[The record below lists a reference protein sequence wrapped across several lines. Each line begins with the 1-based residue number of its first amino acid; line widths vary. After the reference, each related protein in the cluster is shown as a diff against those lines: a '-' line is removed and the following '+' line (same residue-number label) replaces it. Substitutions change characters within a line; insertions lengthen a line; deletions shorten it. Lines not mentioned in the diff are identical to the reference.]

1 MHTITKIA
9 LGLIGQLKPEAG
21 SGIADPLIELPL
33 PDLQSGMLLMQA
45 LKERQSSRVF
55 MSEPLPV
62 QILSDLLWSAVG
74 INRPESGGH
83 TAPSAT
89 HPNEMDVYAALPV
102 GLYKYDPESHVL
114 QLVSTN
120 DVRRVTGYQ
129 DFVDQAPLD
138 LIYVSDHARMKLVP
152 SSQMALQSAMNVGA
166 MAQNVSLYCA
176 SAGLAVVVRG
186 WFDSD
191 ALSKAMN
198 LTSDQ
203 KVILAQT
210 IGFPKF

>member
-9 LGLIGQLKPEAG
+9 LGLIGQLKPEPATG
-21 SGIADPLIELPL
+21 VAEQIIELPA
-33 PDLQSGMLLMQA
+33 PDTQGGMPLMQA
-45 LKERQSSRVF
+45 LLERQSRRVYLPT
-55 MSEPLPV
+55 PLPL
-62 QILSDLLWSAVG
+62 QILSDLLWCAVG

-89 HPNEMDVYAALPV
+89 HPNEIDVYAALAE
-102 GLYKYDPESHVL
+102 GLYKYDPELHLL
-114 QLVSTN
+114 QLVRAS
-120 DVRRVTGYQ
+120 DVRGVTGYQ

-152 SSQMALQSAMNVGA
+152 ASEMAIQSAMNVGA

-186 WFDSD
+186 WFNRD
-191 ALSKAMN
+191 ALSDAMN
-198 LTSDQ
+198 LSPDQ
-203 KVILAQT
+203 QVILAQT
-210 IGFPKF
+210 VGYPKF